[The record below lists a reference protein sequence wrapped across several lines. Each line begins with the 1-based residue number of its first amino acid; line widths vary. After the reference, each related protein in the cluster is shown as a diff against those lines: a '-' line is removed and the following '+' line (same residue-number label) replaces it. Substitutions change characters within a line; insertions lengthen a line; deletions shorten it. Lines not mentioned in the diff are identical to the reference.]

1 MAGSGRDEL
10 FRQQHGSRCCERR
23 GGRLGAF
30 LRCVK
35 LTNGIEKSKVLHKRR
50 IPSDGMGCGTAMF
63 KITLPHS
70 SGQWGSFF
78 PHMLVPS

>member
-30 LRCVK
+30 SRCVK

-50 IPSDGMGCGTAMF
+50 IPLDGMECGTAMF
-63 KITLPHS
+63 KITLPP
-70 SGQWGSFF
+70 FF
-78 PHMLVPS
+78 GTMG